1 MSRAEPDA
9 TVLGGGVVGLTTAVY
24 LELAGHDTAVHAA
37 RLAHER
43 PLDPTV
49 SSPYAAASVKPA
61 SVTMADL
68 PRVLA
73 ASQDAFAHLAA
84 SGSMGVRR
92 QPHFVCYERDHAD
105 PEYADAV
112 DGFARVSELQRH
124 PRRPGTSEVFGWR
137 FDAYFAE
144 MPVYLRR
151 LLALYRA
158 VGGRVER
165 REHTRETA
173 LALPGDVLVNCLG
186 FAATDLFDDP
196 RPYEAHLGHQVV
208 ADGLP
213 AVGGPDG
220 RPFSYN
226 YTPEPGA
233 SEFDGEV
240 YAYPRTDALVLGGN
254 RVPVDVAPGEDW
266 DGSPD
271 EATRTLDGVD
281 VPARLVGTNAVLLDE
296 YAGVDLRAGDLSG
309 RYGYRPVRDPDG
321 EGVRLERDRV
331 GGRPVVHS
339 YGHGGAGVT
348 LSWGSAAEAAALV
361 AEVTAPDP
369 GPVGPGP
376 EFAVADRLAAFV
388 RE

>member
-1 MSRAEPDA
+1 VSRIVV
-9 TVLGGGVVGLTTAVY
+9 VLGGGVVGLTTAVH
-24 LELAGHDTAVHAA
+24 LELAGYETRVHTA

-43 PLDPTV
+43 PLDPTLA
-49 SSPYAAASVKPA
+49 SPYAAASVKPA

-73 ASQDAFAHLAA
+73 ASQDAFGLLAA
-84 SGSMGVRR
+84 SGAMGVRR
-92 QPHFVCYERDHAD
+92 QPHHVCHERDHPD
-105 PEYADAV
+105 PEYAGAV
-112 DGFARVSELQRH
+112 EGFCRLSEVDDH
-124 PRRPGTSEVFGWR
+124 PRRPGADAVYGWR

-151 LLALYRA
+151 LLGLYRA
-158 VGGRVER
+158 LGGTVTRRRVD
-165 REHTRETA
+165 RED
-173 LALPGDVLVNCLG
+173 LPSLPGDVLVNCLG
-186 FAATDLFDDP
+186 YAATDVFDDP
-196 RPYEAHLGHQVV
+196 RPFEAHLGHQVV
-208 ADGLP
+208 ARGLP
-213 AVGGPDG
+213 PVRDGDG

-226 YTPEPGA
+226 YTTAPDAAVPA
-233 SEFDGEV
+233 GEV

-281 VPARLVGTNAVLLDE
+281 VPARLVGTNAVLLEE

-321 EGVRLERDRV
+321 EGVRVERETV
-331 GGRPVVHS
+331 AGRPVVHH

-348 LSWGSAAEAAALV
+348 LSWGSAAEAAGLV
-361 AEVTAPDP
+361 REVVAPDP
-369 GPVGPGP
+369 GPVEPGS
-376 EFAVADRLAAFV
+376 EFAVAERLAALV
-388 RE
+388 RG